1 MAEDSQLLSRFAKE
15 RSESAFGELVTRH
28 LPLVYSTAL
37 RQTAGDSHFAQ
48 DIAQLVFADLARKA
62 PSLSEK
68 VILAGWLHRG
78 TIFAAR
84 QILRGENRRRLR
96 EQHAVIM
103 NAISSESESADWQ
116 QIRPILDEALDRL
129 DKTDRDALLLR
140 FFEQQSLAQIGTT
153 LGGTEDAV
161 RKRIARALEKLRAIL
176 QKRGVTTTAAVLSAT
191 ISTNAIQAV
200 PTGLATTLTTA
211 SLTAAV
217 GSGATLTLLKI
228 MTATP
233 LKLGIVALVLAGT
246 VTACLVQHQAQVR
259 LRDENQSLQQ
269 QITQLQNDNENFSN
283 RLADVADAK
292 KLSADQFDE
301 LLRLRGE
308 AGLLRRQNAQL
319 QNEVGQQTNQL
330 SVQDQFTLR
339 RTYLTEA
346 MNTLSIALK
355 AYAQTNNGE
364 YPTDFSQLN
373 LGTNQF
379 PGNITLD
386 DFEFESWTNWQGER
400 IILHLRNSIP
410 TPDGR
415 GLDIDAGTNAD
426 AHIYNI
432 DSPKVGSSDHQ

>member
-1 MAEDSQLLSRFAKE
+1 MADDHQLLRRFAAE

-37 RQTAGDSHFAQ
+37 RQGGGDSHLAQ
-48 DIAQLVFADLARKA
+48 DVAQLVFSDLARKA

-68 VILAGWLHRG
+68 VILAGWLHRA

-84 QILRGENRRRLR
+84 QILRGERRRRHR
-96 EQHAVIM
+96 EQRAATM
-103 NAISSESESADWQ
+103 NAISSESENTDWQ

-140 FFEQQSLAQIGTT
+140 FFEQQSLAQISTT
-153 LGGTEDAV
+153 LGATEDAA
-161 RKRIARALEKLRAIL
+161 RKRISRALEKLRVIL
-176 QKRGVTTTAAVLSAT
+176 QKRGVTTTAGVLSAT
-191 ISTNAIQAV
+191 ISANAIQAV
-200 PTGLATTLTTA
+200 PAGLAATLTTA
-211 SLTAAV
+211 SLAAI
-217 GSGATLTLLKI
+217 GTGTTLTLLKI
-228 MTATP
+228 MTFTP
-233 LKLGIVALVLAGT
+233 LKAGIVALALASAA
-246 VTACLVQHQAQVR
+246 TACIVSHQAQVR
-259 LRDENQSLQQ
+259 LRNQNESLRQ
-269 QITQLQNDNENFSN
+269 QITQLQNDNENYSN
-283 RLADVADAK
+283 RLADVTDTK
-292 KLSADQFDE
+292 QLSADQFDE

-308 AGLLRRQNAQL
+308 VGVLRRQTAQL
-319 QNEVGQQTNQL
+319 QNEVSQQTNQL

-346 MNTLSIALK
+346 MNTLSMALK

-379 PGNITLD
+379 PDNITLD
-386 DFEFESWTNWQGER
+386 DFEFESWTNWQGEK
-400 IILHLRNSIP
+400 IILHLRNPIP

-426 AHIYNI
+426 THIYNI

>member
-1 MAEDSQLLSRFAKE
+1 MADDHQLLRRFAAE

-28 LPLVYSTAL
+28 LPLVYSVAL
-37 RQTAGDSHFAQ
+37 RQGGGDAHLAQ
-48 DIAQLVFADLARKA
+48 DVAQLVFSDLARKA
-62 PSLSEK
+62 PYFSEK

-78 TIFAAR
+78 TIFATKQA
-84 QILRGENRRRLR
+84 LRGERRRRHR
-96 EQHAVIM
+96 EQRAAIM
-103 NAISSESESADWQ
+103 NAISSENENADWQ
-116 QIRPILDEALDRL
+116 QIRPILDETLDRL
-129 DKTDRDALLLR
+129 NKTDRDALLLR

-153 LGGTEDAV
+153 LGTTEDAA
-161 RKRIARALEKLRAIL
+161 RKRISRALEKLRTIL
-176 QKRGVTTTAAVLSAT
+176 QKRGVTTTAAALSVT
-191 ISTNAIQAV
+191 ISANAIPTV
-200 PTGLATTLTTA
+200 PAGLATTLTTA
-211 SLTAAV
+211 SLATI
-217 GSGATLTLLKI
+217 GTGTTLTLLKI
-228 MTATP
+228 MTSTS
-233 LKLGIVALVLAGT
+233 LKAGIVALVLAGT

-259 LRDENQSLQQ
+259 LREQNQSLQQ
-269 QITQLQNDNENFSN
+269 QIAQLQSDNENFSN

-319 QNEVGQQTNQL
+319 QNEASQQTNQL

-410 TPDGR
+410 APDGR

-426 AHIYNI
+426 THIYNV
-432 DSPKVGSSDHQ
+432 DSPKVGFSDHQ